1 MVPESVES
9 PVSLYV
15 IAAVLLIGG
24 VIAAAIGTQIKRRIE
39 EEHRDERYVR
49 EKRGE
54 VVLDA
59 EPPRIA
65 GLLQRAGGIAV
76 AVGIVVLVLGWTL
89 TPGPS

>member
-24 VIAAAIGTQIKRRIE
+24 VIAAAVGTQIKRRLE

-54 VVLDA
+54 VVADA

>member
-24 VIAAAIGTQIKRRIE
+24 VIAAAVGTQIKRRIG
-39 EEHRDERYVR
+39 EEHQDERYVR

-54 VVLDA
+54 VVGEAQTPRSA
-59 EPPRIA
+59 E
-65 GLLQRAGGIAV
+65 LLVRAGGIAV

-89 TPGPS
+89 TPGPN

>member
-9 PVSLYV
+9 PVSLYI

-24 VIAAAIGTQIKRRIE
+24 VIAAAVGTQIKRRIE

-54 VVLDA
+54 VVDEA
-59 EPPRIA
+59 EMPRIV
-65 GLLQRAGGIAV
+65 GLLMRAGGIAV
-76 AVGIVVLVLGWTL
+76 AVGVVVLVLGWTL
-89 TPGPS
+89 TPGPN

>member
-15 IAAVLLIGG
+15 IAAVLLVAG
-24 VIAAAIGTQIKRRIE
+24 VIAAAVGTQIRRRLE
-39 EEHRDERYVR
+39 EHHRDERYVR

-54 VVLDA
+54 VVVAAD
-59 EPPRIA
+59 PPRIA
-65 GLLQRAGGIAV
+65 GLLVRAGGIAV
-76 AVGIVVLVLGWTL
+76 AVGVVVLVLGWTL

>member
-1 MVPESVES
+1 MVPESVNS

-54 VVLDA
+54 VVDDA

-65 GLLQRAGGIAV
+65 GLLQRGAGIAV

-89 TPGPS
+89 TPGPN

>member
-24 VIAAAIGTQIKRRIE
+24 VIAAAIGTQIKRRLE
-39 EEHRDERYVR
+39 EAHRDERYVR

-54 VVLDA
+54 EVGEA

-65 GLLQRAGGIAV
+65 GLLQRFGGIAV
-76 AVGIVVLVLGWTL
+76 AVGVVVLVLGWTL